1 MATKKGA
8 KKGAASKKSTR
19 DRELSPAARPG
30 PTGADQPDLDMK
42 IDLMEM
48 PTAPGQTVDQHPRP
62 VIPPLMFPPLP
73 FPPIPRDE
81 CGAGTFS
88 CQRSSISTTG
98 SNNDETDFPNRI
110 GNYHKGLPHNGL
122 GEVIPAAY
130 TTLLNATTTP
140 TPAEFPLIRT
150 TIGANCGRKLTNPQ
164 SGLATD
170 LEGPNPSNMRMRSA
184 PKVNSTEA
192 AAEAVELY
200 WMALLRDVPF
210 TQFTNNNL
218 VETAAAE
225 LSSLTDFTGPKVGGR
240 VTPESIFRGCSRGNE
255 VGPLLSQFLLKDV
268 PYGSLVINQRQQ
280 TVVGESVV
288 GAGNADYLTK
298 YPEWLSIQSGRT
310 NFPADMLDGTRRYI
324 RNMRDICQYVHVD
337 ALYEAY
343 LNACLI
349 LLGLGTPVDD
359 GNPYKE
365 PLIPARPNTRNQIG
379 FGTFGGPHI
388 LSLVCEVA
396 TRALKAVW
404 WQKWFVHRRLRP
416 EAYGGLV
423 HHRKTGTVPPAV
435 YPIDSQVLNS
445 DAVTRT
451 FTKYGT
457 YLLPQAFPEGSPTHP
472 AYGAGHAT
480 VAGACVTV
488 LKAWFDENAPI
499 MNPVVAS
506 DDGLSLVPYT
516 GGDAARLTV
525 GGELNKVA
533 ANIAIGRNMAGV
545 HWRSDYFDSIR
556 LGERVAICILSN
568 QRNDYFEPGWSFT
581 FTSFDNETVTVSQTG
596 VTGKKPGFTPCTDRN
611 IDVL

>member
-8 KKGAASKKSTR
+8 KKSTTNKKTSRGRESSPSARLADTGAA
-19 DRELSPAARPG
+19 EHAE
-30 PTGADQPDLDMK
+30 LDMK
-42 IDLMEM
+42 VDVTAAS
-48 PTAPGQTVDQHPRP
+48 TAPGQSVDQHPRP
-62 VIPPLMFPPLP
+62 VSTPLVFPPLP
-73 FPPIPRDE
+73 IPPILIDE
-81 CGAGTFS
+81 CRAGVFS
-88 CQRSSISTTG
+88 CQRSAIATTG
-98 SNNDETDFPNRI
+98 SNNDETDFPDRI
-110 GNYHKGLPHNGL
+110 GNFHKGLPHNAL
-122 GEVIPAAY
+122 GEVLPAAY
-130 TTLLNATTTP
+130 QTLLNATTTP

-150 TIGANCGRKLTNPQ
+150 TVGPNCGRKLTNPQ
-164 SGLATD
+164 SGLAKD
-170 LEGPNPSNMRMRSA
+170 REGPDPANMKMRSA
-184 PKVNSTEA
+184 PKVNSKEE

-210 TQFTNNNL
+210 AQYTNNNL

-225 LSSLTDFTGPKVGGR
+225 LSGLTDFTGPKVSGK

-268 PYGSLVINQRQQ
+268 PYGSLLINQRQQ

-298 YPEWLSIQSGRT
+298 YPEWLSIQNGRT
-310 NFPADMLDGTRRYI
+310 NFPSDMLDGTRRYI
-324 RNMRDICQYVHVD
+324 RNMRDIGQYVHVD

-349 LLGLGTPVDD
+349 LLGQGTPVDD

-365 PLIPARPNTRNQIG
+365 PVTAARPNARNQIG

-404 WQKWFVHRRLRP
+404 YQKWFVHRRLRP
-416 EAYGGLV
+416 EEYGGLV
-423 HHRKTGTVPPAV
+423 HHTKSGTKA
-435 YPIDSQVLNS
+435 YPVDGQVLGS
-445 DAVTRT
+445 DAVART
-451 FTKYGT
+451 FAKYGS

-472 AYGAGHAT
+472 SYGAGHAT

-488 LKAWFDENAPI
+488 LKAWFDENAPM

-506 DDGLSLVPYT
+506 DDGLSLVSYT
-516 GGDAARLTV
+516 GGDAGRLTV

-533 ANIAIGRNMAGV
+533 SNIAIARNMAGV

-556 LGERVAICILSN
+556 LGERVAICILAN

-581 FTSFDNETVTVSQTG
+581 FTSFDNETVTISQAG
-596 VTGKKPGFTPCTDRN
+596 VTGKKPGFTPCKDRDV
-611 IDVL
+611 DVL

>member
-1 MATKKGA
+1 MAIKKDA
-8 KKGAASKKSTR
+8 KRARDKKSTR
-19 DRELSPAARPG
+19 DRESSPSGGAGRPEVDRK
-30 PTGADQPDLDMK
+30 TDLT
-42 IDLMEM
+42 EM
-48 PTAPGQTVDQHPRP
+48 TTAPGQTVDQHPRP
-62 VIPPLMFPPLP
+62 LSPLIFPVPLTP
-73 FPPIPRDE
+73 TSLDE
-81 CGAGTFS
+81 CGAGKFA
-88 CQRSSISTTG
+88 CRRSNISTTG
-98 SNNDETDFPNRI
+98 PNNDETEFPNRI
-110 GNYHKGLPHNGL
+110 GNYHKGLPHDSL
-122 GEVIPAAY
+122 GEVKPAAY

-140 TPAEFPLIRT
+140 TPAEFPLIQT

-184 PKVNSTEA
+184 PKVNSKEA

-200 WMALLRDVPF
+200 WMALLRDLPF

-218 VETAAAE
+218 IETAATE
-225 LSSLTDFTGPKVGGR
+225 LSSLADFTGPKIDSK
-240 VTPESIFRGCSRGNE
+240 VTSQSVFRGCSRGNE
-255 VGPLLSQFLLKDV
+255 VGPFLSQFLLKDI
-268 PYGSLVINQRQQ
+268 PYGSLLINQRQE

-288 GAGNADYLTK
+288 GSANADYLTN
-298 YPEWLSIQSGRT
+298 YAEWLSIQNGKT
-310 NFPADMLDGTRRYI
+310 NFPSDRLDGTRRYI
-324 RNMRDICQYVHVD
+324 RNMRDIGQYVHVD

-349 LLGLGTPVDD
+349 LLGLGTPVDE

-365 PLIPARPNTRNQIG
+365 PPSATRPNARNQIG

-396 TRALKAVW
+396 TRALRTVW
-404 WQKWFVHRRLRP
+404 YQKWFVHRRLRP

-423 HHRKTGTVPPAV
+423 HHTKTGTKS
-435 YPIDSQVLNS
+435 YPVDPQILTS
-445 DAVTRT
+445 DAVART
-451 FTKYGT
+451 FSKYGT

-480 VAGACVTV
+480 VAGACVTI

-499 MNPVVAS
+499 TSPMVPA

-516 GGDAARLTV
+516 AGDAGRLTV

-533 ANIAIGRNMAGV
+533 ANIAIARNMAGV

-556 LGERVAICILSN
+556 LGERVAICLLSN

-581 FTSFDNETVTVSQTG
+581 FTSFDNETVKISKSG
-596 VTGKKPGFTPCTDRN
+596 VTGKKPGFTPCRDKDV
-611 IDVL
+611 DVL